1 MSKLKVVA
9 YARVSTEM
17 QEKKESLET
26 QVLGIERF
34 CNENNYELIKIHT
47 DVMSGGNRKRKGF
60 NNAMKDV
67 DNGNF
72 DVFLAYDLSRI
83 ARDTFAFL
91 KLFNKLREK
100 QIKLVLINN
109 QNLNS
114 DSPLGELILTILA
127 SIFQFFRFDNAEKVR
142 YSMAEKVKNTGN
154 RMAGMSPF
162 GYKMIDKQLVI
173 QEDEADII
181 KEIFKLFSSGKSIG
195 SISKL
200 MKMSPQ
206 IVRYRLSN
214 PVYTGKNIYGI
225 QKMNKDTFKFEKNKN
240 LESIV
245 KVKGSWDPLISENIF
260 FEAQKRLNVNKE
272 KDKRYKDVANDNY
285 LLGGLLSCSCGGR
298 LNGATYEKKRFYY
311 KCKKCGKHIKRD
323 ELENALIKELLN
335 TDDFNI
341 LNTEVKKDNDIK
353 KALKKIEND
362 IKNLDIKENRMLDF
376 LADGTLTKDKYQ
388 EFIEKNNNEK
398 GKLLLQKI
406 ELEGNK
412 NEDEEVQIIDYDT
425 VKLFKAIIQDITTDD
440 RADTKLL
447 FRQMINEITINT
459 ESKEIEQIKFNIYKD
474 V

>member
-173 QEDEADII
+173 Q
-181 KEIFKLFSSGKSIG
+181 
-195 SISKL
+195 
-200 MKMSPQ
+200 
-206 IVRYRLSN
+206 
-214 PVYTGKNIYGI
+214 
-225 QKMNKDTFKFEKNKN
+225 
-240 LESIV
+240 
-245 KVKGSWDPLISENIF
+245 
-260 FEAQKRLNVNKE
+260 
-272 KDKRYKDVANDNY
+272 
-285 LLGGLLSCSCGGR
+285 
-298 LNGATYEKKRFYY
+298 
-311 KCKKCGKHIKRD
+311 
-323 ELENALIKELLN
+323 
-335 TDDFNI
+335 
-341 LNTEVKKDNDIK
+341 
-353 KALKKIEND
+353 
-362 IKNLDIKENRMLDF
+362 
-376 LADGTLTKDKYQ
+376 
-388 EFIEKNNNEK
+388 
-398 GKLLLQKI
+398 
-406 ELEGNK
+406 
-412 NEDEEVQIIDYDT
+412 
-425 VKLFKAIIQDITTDD
+425 
-440 RADTKLL
+440 
-447 FRQMINEITINT
+447 
-459 ESKEIEQIKFNIYKD
+459 
-474 V
+474 